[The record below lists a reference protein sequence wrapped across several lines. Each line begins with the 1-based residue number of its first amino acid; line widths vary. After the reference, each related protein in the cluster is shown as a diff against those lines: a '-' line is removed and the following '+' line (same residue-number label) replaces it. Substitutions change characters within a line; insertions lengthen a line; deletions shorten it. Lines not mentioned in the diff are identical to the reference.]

1 MRAHD
6 RGLDGEHEERTVTRE
21 PRAPAPRGK
30 GDLTVVPAILTPDEK
45 ALLMSWLHGR
55 SPHSTRAY
63 QANVARFFTG

>member
-1 MRAHD
+1 M
-6 RGLDGEHEERTVTRE
+6 TRE